1 MTYNKYDLTGYFL
14 AYKLLP
20 LLTLAVLSTSA
31 LASEGDSQATV
42 PSKMEQDKTVIRIG
56 GFYSNS
62 NSTMDVTDP
71 LLGNNFKL
79 DFEEDLNLDES
90 QFLPFFEIQYH
101 FNAKHRIYADWKQ
114 LHRNAE
120 VKKLTVPFQ
129 VTLDDQIYNVQ
140 AGANLETTLNIDIAR
155 IGYGYNFYQGN
166 NYNFGL
172 SLGVHTMFIKT
183 AFNGDIGVCLKG
195 DSVQQCS
202 DANPR
207 YVDEE
212 VTAPLPDIGLYAD
225 YEFIPGFKL
234 NAHAQY
240 FYIELDDIKGSL
252 VDIRA
257 GLEAKI
263 SDNWHMTA
271 AFNYYKVDV
280 DFDSNVPQSDIK
292 VANYNLYYSF
302 IGPMLSVSYHF

>member
-1 MTYNKYDLTGYFL
+1 M
-14 AYKLLP
+14 AYKYLP
-20 LLTLAVLSTSA
+20 LLALALAILSTPSLANQEADVANVSA
-31 LASEGDSQATV
+31 EMKQ
-42 PSKMEQDKTVIRIG
+42 KKTVIRIG

-62 NSTMDVTDP
+62 NSSMDVTDP
-71 LLGNNFKL
+71 LLGNDFKL
-79 DFEEDLNLDES
+79 DFEEDLNLAES

-101 FNAKHRIYADWKQ
+101 FNAKHHIYADWKQ

-140 AGANLETTLNIDIAR
+140 AGARLDTTLNIDIAR
-155 IGYGYNFYQGN
+155 IGYGYNVFQGN
-166 NYNFGL
+166 NYNLGL
-172 SLGVHTMFIKT
+172 SLGLHTMFIKT
-183 AFNGDIGVCLKG
+183 AFSGDIAVCLEG
-195 DSVQQCS
+195 NNVQQCG
-202 DANPR
+202 DATPKF
-207 YVDEE
+207 VDED

-225 YEFIPGFKL
+225 YEFISGFKF

-263 SDNWHMTA
+263 TDNWHMTA
-271 AFNYYKVDV
+271 GFNYYKVDV
-280 DFDSNVPQSDIK
+280 DFDSTVTQADIK